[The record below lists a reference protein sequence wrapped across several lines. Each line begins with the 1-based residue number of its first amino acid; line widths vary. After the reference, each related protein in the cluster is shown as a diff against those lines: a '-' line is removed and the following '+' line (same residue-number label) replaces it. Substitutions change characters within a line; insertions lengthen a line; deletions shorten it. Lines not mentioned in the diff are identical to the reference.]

1 MVYIEKI
8 ELKGFKS
15 FGNEKVSIE
24 LSPKFSAIVG
34 PNGSGKSNVID
45 ALCFALGQLSTKTMR
60 ISSFS
65 DLLFKPTKKKG
76 QTGAKSGYVELHI
89 NNKDRK
95 MAYDAD
101 KVIIRREISLDGGTA
116 YKVNGKST
124 TRTDVL
130 DMLSTIGVDPNGYNI
145 VLQGEIAHVVQ
156 VSPIE
161 RRKLIER
168 ISGIAAFDVQ
178 KEKALKKLDE
188 ATKKL
193 SQVDTQ
199 LSERRRMLERLERDR
214 QEAIRYKE
222 LSWKRIVVRKKISEQ
237 RKNYLIE
244 RIKKLENM
252 IEAKKQEIEDITQQI
267 KNIESEIAKAEQE
280 REEIAQKINEIAGK
294 EASQI
299 SIEWANLRNK
309 IEQLQIK
316 LETLQ
321 DTITQKENE
330 REKYQQRLK
339 SINEEIEQLSE
350 ERYRIKISLEEIN
363 QEINEKNKELEEL
376 NERLESEGEAYFS
389 ASAKINEL
397 SKIISKLE
405 EERSN
410 INSKHTSNER
420 EIKILNEDIESFE
433 KQISEFYNE
442 KDKIQEKIKQRE
454 EEIFDNK
461 IKLDEITEDIDR
473 EKSKFRDISKESIET
488 RKIYNKT
495 REELIKIEA
504 RNNALKEAQ
513 EKFFS
518 KQGAISAILK
528 LRDTEEIEGIYGTV
542 AELGTINPQYST
554 ALEIAGG
561 GRLSYIVVKN
571 EEVAAKCIRY
581 LKQKRLGRVSF
592 IPLDKIRARV
602 ATKEINDLGV
612 IGYAIELVDFDEDV
626 RKAFEYVFGDTLV
639 VETYDDA
646 RRIGFKG
653 QRIVTLDGDL
663 IEASGLVTGGHYTPR
678 KHGLTLKQEDNREE
692 LEEKLRGLERI
703 LSDIEERKKNIS
715 QHLQELENEKRRLE
729 IEINNSQKEIQQLK
743 ERKNDIDYRITSL
756 KERLEQTKE
765 KIIGLNNEQD
775 ELESQLQEIENKIK
789 QRKSEIEEFQT
800 LIETSSAKTLN
811 KEISEKRKKLDE
823 LTARKTEIL
832 QKYNQI
838 DFKINSSLLPS
849 IEEINGYIEQLNNEI
864 PELYNQIDR
873 IKVDIE
879 TLNIQFKEIDEKKD
893 VIEQK
898 VGKYT
903 DEQSRINQHIKE
915 LRGKL
920 DALNTTIQNK
930 TRNLYRQENEKE
942 KTQDELNLIEIEI
955 KELNAQKL
963 EAPEEVIQDF
973 IKSLKNDYNELKERL
988 GEIEGELNELK
999 SINMKALEEYDNEKK
1014 LYDELAERRAKLE
1027 EDYQEILRFIDE
1039 LETEKTKKFMAT
1051 FNSIAD
1057 NFTKVFARLSPG
1069 GSAQLILDDPEH
1081 PLMGGITVRA
1091 KPRGKDV
1098 ASLTAMSGGEKT
1110 ITGLALIFAIQRY
1123 SPSAFYI
1130 LDEIDAALDNANAG
1144 LVAKLIKEFSETSQ
1158 FIIISLRDPTI
1169 RLADRLIGVTN
1180 QDGISKIVSVEL
1192 EEVLSNE

>member
-1 MVYIEKI
+1 MVHIEKI

-15 FGNEKVSIE
+15 FGNDKVTIE

-101 KVIIRREISLDGGTA
+101 KVIIRREINSDGSTA
-116 YKVNGKST
+116 YRVNGKST

-193 SQVDTQ
+193 AQVDTQ
-199 LSERRRMLERLERDR
+199 LSERRRMLERLEQDR

-222 LSWKRIVVRKKISEQ
+222 LSWKRVLTRRKLME
-237 RKNYLIE
+237 RRRTYLVE

-252 IEAKKQEIEDITQQI
+252 IESKKQEINDITNQI
-267 KNIESEIAKAEQE
+267 NEIENEIAQAEEE
-280 REEIAQKINEIAGK
+280 REAIGQKINEIAGK

-309 IEQLQIK
+309 IEQLQIQLNTIQDNISDK
-316 LETLQ
+316 ETKREELE
-321 DTITQKENE
+321 
-330 REKYQQRLK
+330 QRLSSIKTEIDELSIKRDDLK
-339 SINEEIEQLSE
+339 SKLDKIVEEINRKNEEIE
-350 ERYRIKISLEEIN
+350 N
-363 QEINEKNKELEEL
+363 L
-376 NERLESEGEAYFS
+376 NERLESEGEAYFN
-389 ASAKINEL
+389 ASSKINEL
-397 SKIISKLE
+397 SKIISELE
-405 EERSN
+405 ETRSR
-410 INSKHTSNER
+410 INSQHTSNER
-420 EIKILNEDIESFE
+420 EIRILTDDIDSLE
-433 KQISEFYNE
+433 KQITDLYDAKE
-442 KDKIQEKIKQRE
+442 KTQVQIKNME
-454 EEIFDNK
+454 EDILDYQTKFDDL
-461 IKLDEITEDIDR
+461 IEDIDR
-473 EKSKFRDISKESIET
+473 TNAKFRDISKESIET

-504 RNNALKEAQ
+504 RNKALKEAQ

-528 LRDTEEIEGIYGTV
+528 LRNSGEIDGIYGTV

-561 GRLSYIVVKN
+561 GRLSYIVVRD
-571 EEVAAKCIRY
+571 ESVAAKCIRY

-602 ATKEINDLGV
+602 SKHDIDEPGV
-612 IGYAIELVDFDEDV
+612 IGYAIDLVDYDEDV

-663 IEASGLVTGGHYTPR
+663 IEASGLITGGHYTPR
-678 KHGLTLKQEDNREE
+678 KHGLSLKQEDNKEE
-692 LEEKLRGLERI
+692 LEQKLHGLETILADIESRKKEI
-703 LSDIEERKKNIS
+703 SQKLSD
-715 QHLQELENEKRRLE
+715 LEKEKRNLE
-729 IEINNSQKEIQQLK
+729 IAINTAQKEIQQLK
-743 ERKNDIDYRITSL
+743 ERKNDIEYRINAS
-756 KERLEQTKE
+756 KAKLENTK
-765 KIIGLNNEQD
+765 
-775 ELESQLQEIENKIK
+775 NKIK
-789 QRKSEIEEFQT
+789 TIKEEQIELETKMQELEVSINEKKLQLEEFQK
-800 LIETSSAKTLN
+800 LIETSTAKTLN
-811 KEISEKRKKLDE
+811 KQISDKRKELDD
-823 LTARKTEIL
+823 LIAKKSEIL
-832 QKYNQI
+832 QEYNEI
-838 DFKINSSLLPS
+838 NFKINSSLLPT
-849 IEEINGYIEQLNNEI
+849 IDEINKNITQINDEIPQLHEKIEQI
-864 PELYNQIDR
+864 RTELEKYNAAFR
-873 IKVDIE
+873 EVDE
-879 TLNIQFKEIDEKKD
+879 RKD
-893 VIEQK
+893 VIEEK

-903 DEQSRINQHIKE
+903 KQQTEINQHIKE

-920 DALNTTIQNK
+920 DTLNSTIQNK
-930 TRNLYRQENEKE
+930 TRNLYRQENDKE
-942 KTQDELNLIEIEI
+942 KTEEELKIVELEI
-955 KELNAQKL
+955 KELNSEPIDA
-963 EAPEEVIQDF
+963 EEHKIKDF
-973 IKSLKNDYNELKERL
+973 ENTLPDDYNQLSEKLR
-988 GEIEGELNELK
+988 EIDGELNELK

-1039 LETEKTKKFMAT
+1039 LENEKTKKFMTT
-1051 FNSIAD
+1051 FNSIAE
-1057 NFTKVFARLSPG
+1057 NFTQVFARLSPG

-1091 KPRGKDV
+1091 KPRGKEV

-1130 LDEIDAALDNANAG
+1130 LDEIDAALDNANAY

-1192 EEVLSNE
+1192 EEVLSDE